1 MLRMDN
7 VKKFIENMLKGNAS
21 APILSRE
28 EAIQFLKTDSEAF
41 SKFENAYQK
50 EILAKP
56 DRNQLFGVSAKQ
68 MKEMNDSL
76 TTPNELSDLVSR
88 IVNELVAQTTVWEY
102 KKGTFTESA
111 GSVLGIAEKSAVSL
125 EELQGIP
132 TQYRPQLAG
141 DVCLRTTP
149 DKLPAYQELLYWY
162 KKSLEEE
169 TSDRDR
175 RFAYGQFRKG
185 LDLLDLD
192 EITYQIIGMNQ
203 TSMGYWL
210 PKISGAVESE
220 GFFKI
225 PGTKILKVPL
235 PVLQLTFVDSYND
248 LTRTTLDIVD
258 QFCMKALRLDT
269 DGDYFL
275 KTGVFSSKFDFRN
288 ARVHD
293 PKEVR
298 EIGEYFLYVHHLSRS
313 LGFMTYGAATTNEW
327 VVRDFI
333 PDVEE
338 NLMIYHG
345 MPLHTE
351 YRVFVDFDTKE
362 VLGIHPY
369 WDPDVMK
376 KHFGDAKK
384 SDDPDAYHD
393 YITYSLNEDKL
404 MGRYEKN
411 KDVVA
416 RHVQDILSGD
426 IETNMSGQWSMDIMQ
441 NGSDFWFID
450 MAPASMSAF
459 HECIPAGKLKTAD
472 QNWLPVLK

>member
-7 VKKFIENMLKGNAS
+7 VKKFIENILKGNAS

-102 KKGTFTESA
+102 KEGTFTEST

-125 EELQGIP
+125 EELQSIP

-235 PVLQLTFVDSYND
+235 PVLQLTFVDNYND

-376 KHFGDAKK
+376 KHFGDAKR